1 VLEDRNLTAEQWK
14 KKTEGM
20 NELGIVE
27 QDMYPRQTRRATAD
41 RPTDP

>member
-1 VLEDRNLTAEQWK
+1 VLKDSNLTAEQWK

-27 QDMYPRQTRRATAD
+27 QDI
-41 RPTDP
+41 